1 MVVQCQQTKI
11 PWLIEWIRI
20 LQYHSSHNKLAK
32 LSTLGGSNN
41 PTTLLVNKIWAQWLE
56 IWAPDQNL
64 FDPLDK
70 SFYLLTKC
78 CENLRKFS
86 WGGKDCCQ
94 KSRLARLSFFSVQ
107 SCKVLQ
113 AAHQLILI
121 FTAPLH
127 KKQGWV
133 KISALLHKKHGWMK
147 IWEKL
152 VKLGGAVAN
161 YLVQLWTLFL
171 TNRLLF
177 CKNKTWPG

>member
-56 IWAPDQNL
+56 FWAPDQNL

-94 KSRLARLSFFSVQ
+94 KSRLARLNFFSLSNLAK
-107 SCKVLQ
+107 SCKL
-113 AAHQLILI
+113 LINSATI
-121 FTAPLH
+121 FT
-127 KKQGWV
+127 
-133 KISALLHKKHGWMK
+133 ALLHKKHGWVK